1 MFQQNQVKEW
11 QVTRRRITAVNLGNT
26 GIAEQLEAFKKHTA
40 EVEKANGQC
49 SKKFIRLKN
58 KDRLED
64 VVMIHIE
71 SSRSTIVNVDGV
83 RFLCHDAVLS
93 FFSKRLTEQMRKGCL
108 YFETPELASRA
119 FDKIYRWMH
128 GECSVVQSFDLAVLR
143 GARFLAIPELLEQ
156 MWKLLEKKNPT
167 EYDAFEM
174 LCKSRKVHEI
184 EELHGMMVDRITKST
199 LVIFSSKQFLRLTE
213 TQVSLLLKSDRLAV
227 NSEIEVLYS
236 GLCWLRYKWPMRRG
250 SVGKVL
256 NSVRYGFLS
265 VLMLQK
271 VSLADRPQTGPFA
284 DILDVFL
291 KLPESKKILDDAL
304 IYSSLLATTVM
315 EPHCLKDRL
324 ATTGIQLL
332 PSRRWM
338 IDTRCEYHRPVSA
351 TIPNMSFVSWKEF
364 KNYMFML
371 QTEKTNIEDFRCVDE
386 LERHICPGSESD
398 LSVAEL
404 EPYGSTSSLLSE
416 DTDSGSTTLVASSF
430 NDSSSASESVLTST
444 EDTEGSFSDE

>member
-1 MFQQNQVKEW
+1 MFQQKQVKDWE
-11 QVTRRRITAVNLGNT
+11 VTPRRTTALNLGNT
-26 GIAEQLEAFKKHTA
+26 KIAEQLEAFKKHTA

-49 SKKFIRLKN
+49 CKKFIRLKN
-58 KDRLED
+58 KDRLVD
-64 VVMIHIE
+64 VAMIHIE

-128 GECSVVQSFDLAVLR
+128 GECSVVQSFDLAMLR

-199 LVIFSSKQFLRLTE
+199 LVIFSSKQFLRLSE

-227 NSEIEVLYS
+227 NSEIEWLVLAAIQVA
-236 GLCWLRYKWPMRRG
+236 RRRG

-265 VLMLQK
+265 ILMLQK
-271 VSLADRPQTGPFA
+271 VSLADRPQTGPFG

-291 KLPESKKILDDAL
+291 QLPESKKILADAL

-332 PSRRWM
+332 SSRRWM

-351 TIPNMSFVSWKEF
+351 TIPNMSFVSWDEF

-386 LERHICPGSESD
+386 LKRHICPGSESD
-398 LSVAEL
+398 PSVAEL
-404 EPYGSTSSLLSE
+404 EPYGSTSSQTSLLSE
-416 DTDSGSTTLVASSF
+416 DTDHGSTTIVASSF
-430 NDSSSASESVLTST
+430 KDSSSASESVLTYT